1 MEKINEKEMPGQ
13 ARHDVQHDEIVLYQP
28 EGEVR
33 LEVRVEKETVW
44 LTQAQIAIL
53 FGIKRPAITKHLKN
67 IYASRE
73 LERDT
78 TCSILE
84 HMGDDSKRVYET
96 KYYNLD
102 AILSVGYRVNSK
114 NATLFRRWANQVLK
128 DYILKG
134 YAVNQ
139 RKIATDLQIAD
150 RLHEQRQLIEGQ
162 GVKLANVDTRLS
174 AVEQHIDFFVKA
186 SQTPTGGILATGTRF
201 DGFVL
206 VADLVKSAKRSV
218 VFIDPFA
225 TVDVLKF
232 AAMRSKGIS
241 ATIYSSRITPE
252 FKGETQK
259 RFDEQES
266 RLSAVEQH
274 IDFFVQSAQS
284 PTGGILATGTRFDGF
299 VLIADLVKTA
309 KHSIIFI
316 DPFATIEVL
325 KFAAMRN
332 KGVKAVIYSARIT
345 PEFEA
350 AKNLHNKQY
359 PGLDLKTMRTIH
371 DRFLLIDDTVYHFG
385 ASFKD
390 MGNEMT
396 AYSILNFVTPE
407 EVIAKV
413 SESMKG
419 R

>member
-1 MEKINEKEMPGQ
+1 MEENKG
-13 ARHDVQHDEIVLYQP
+13 EIVLYQP

-33 LEVRVEKETVW
+33 LEVRVENETVW
-44 LTQAQIAIL
+44 LTQAQMAEL
-53 FGIKRPAITKHLKN
+53 FDVQRQAITKHIKN
-67 IYASRE
+67 IFETNE
-73 LERDT
+73 LEKET
-78 TCSILE
+78 TSSILE
-84 HMGDDSKRVYET
+84 LVQREGRRTVKRPVSL
-96 KYYNLD
+96 YNLD
-102 AILSVGYRVNSK
+102 MIISVGYRVNTQRGIK
-114 NATLFRRWANQVLK
+114 FRRWANQVLK

-150 RLHEQRQLIEGQ
+150 RLHEQQQLIETQ
-162 GVKLANVDTRLS
+162 S
-174 AVEQHIDFFVKA
+174 AEIA
-186 SQTPTGGILATGTRF
+186 
-201 DGFVL
+201 
-206 VADLVKSAKRSV
+206 
-218 VFIDPFA
+218 
-225 TVDVLKF
+225 
-232 AAMRSKGIS
+232 
-241 ATIYSSRITPE
+241 E

-259 RFDEQES
+259 RFNEQES

-274 IDFFVQSAQS
+274 IDFFVQAAQT

-299 VLIADLVKTA
+299 VLIADLVKSA
-309 KHSIIFI
+309 KRSVIFI
-316 DPFATIEVL
+316 DPFATVEVL
-325 KFAAMRN
+325 KFAGMRK
-332 KGVKAVIYSARIT
+332 KGVKTVIYSARIT

-407 EVIAKV
+407 EVLAKV

>member
-1 MEKINEKEMPGQ
+1 MGENKG
-13 ARHDVQHDEIVLYQP
+13 EIVLYQP

-33 LEVRVEKETVW
+33 LEVRVENETVW
-44 LTQAQIAIL
+44 LNRQQLAVLFNRDIKTIGKHIAN
-53 FGIKRPAITKHLKN
+53 ALKEELKEMATVAN
-67 IYASRE
+67 FATVQKEGNRSVSRVV
-73 LERDT
+73 
-78 TCSILE
+78 E
-84 HMGDDSKRVYET
+84 H
-96 KYYNLD
+96 YNLD
-102 AILSVGYRVNSK
+102 MILSVGYRVKSASGIK
-114 NATLFRRWANQVLK
+114 FRRWANQVLK

-162 GVKLANVDTRLS
+162 GAKLANVDTRLS

-252 FKGETQK
+252 FK
-259 RFDEQES
+259 
-266 RLSAVEQH
+266 A
-274 IDFFVQSAQS
+274 A
-284 PTGGILATGTRFDGF
+284 
-299 VLIADLVKTA
+299 ADLHK
-309 KHSIIFI
+309 
-316 DPFATIEVL
+316 
-325 KFAAMRN
+325 
-332 KGVKAVIYSARIT
+332 
-345 PEFEA
+345 
-350 AKNLHNKQY
+350 KQY
-359 PGLDLKTMRTIH
+359 PGLELKNMRTIH
-371 DRFLLIDDTVYHFG
+371 DRFLLIDETVYHFG

-396 AYSILNFVTPE
+396 AYSVLNFVTPA

-413 SESMKG
+413 SESMKNNSTHHHFSDP
-419 R
+419 

>member
-1 MEKINEKEMPGQ
+1 MPGQ

-252 FKGETQK
+252 LK
-259 RFDEQES
+259 
-266 RLSAVEQH
+266 A
-274 IDFFVQSAQS
+274 A
-284 PTGGILATGTRFDGF
+284 
-299 VLIADLVKTA
+299 ADLHK
-309 KHSIIFI
+309 
-316 DPFATIEVL
+316 
-325 KFAAMRN
+325 
-332 KGVKAVIYSARIT
+332 
-345 PEFEA
+345 
-350 AKNLHNKQY
+350 KQY
-359 PGLDLKTMRTIH
+359 PGLELKTMRTVH

-396 AYSILNFVTPE
+396 AYSVLNFVTPE